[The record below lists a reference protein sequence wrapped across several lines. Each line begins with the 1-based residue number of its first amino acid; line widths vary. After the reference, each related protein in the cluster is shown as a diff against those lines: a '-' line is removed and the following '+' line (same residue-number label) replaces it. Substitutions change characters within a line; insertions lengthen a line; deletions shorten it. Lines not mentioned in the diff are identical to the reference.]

1 MAPRGR
7 TEGPGAVQHVSRALA
22 NLTPLSLQ
30 WSGFDNFYYLFTY
43 EDSRDLFSIPYD
55 IQILQEVF
63 RVPAAGE
70 SDTDLN
76 QRPLYNRTNKFFTA
90 KSFADL
96 AAELEDESDRKKWM
110 AEIERVKQLYGQLS
124 ATYQE
129 AKAEGVAT
137 ASVWK

>member
-1 MAPRGR
+1 MVPADLP
-7 TEGPGAVQHVSRALA
+7 S
-22 NLTPLSLQ
+22 Q

-63 RVPAAGE
+63 RVRAAGE
-70 SDTDLN
+70 SDADLAR
-76 QRPLYNRTNKFFTA
+76 RPLYNRTNKFFTA

-96 AAELEDESDRKKWM
+96 AAELEDEADRRKWT
-110 AEIERVKQLYGQLS
+110 AEIARVKQLYGQLS
-124 ATYQE
+124 QTYQQT
-129 AKAEGVAT
+129 KAEGVAT